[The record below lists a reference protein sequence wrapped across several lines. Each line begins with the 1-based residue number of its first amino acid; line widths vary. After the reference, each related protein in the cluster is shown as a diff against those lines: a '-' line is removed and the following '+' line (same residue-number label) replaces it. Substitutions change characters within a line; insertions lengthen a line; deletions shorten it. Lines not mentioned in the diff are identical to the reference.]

1 MRLVDDQGF
10 EPRAPESTDLQSAAV
25 ANAARHPRLMVCMLN
40 FVMLLYFEETHQ
52 VHHIVIHN
60 L

>member
-1 MRLVDDQGF
+1 MVDDQGF

-25 ANAARHPRLMVCMLN
+25 ANAARHPRLKICMLN
-40 FVMLLYFEETHQ
+40 FVILWYFVGTHQ

-60 L
+60 H